1 MSELGR
7 RIARS
12 SIADQ
17 NDGLAPPVDA
27 VVDDALSP
35 PDQSLP
41 VALCTVAGEFAAG
54 DAAHGERL
62 DPDTLECVL
71 EPICGAVRLL
81 EGYVRLRLALAGS
94 DRATVETD
102 PVADWLEGQSIDR
115 DTALLA
121 SDHLHA
127 SAYVTAAKT
136 PISDAQLLE
145 VLELVIQ
152 GSTALAQQTLPASS
166 TDETVDDRVPVEAT
180 LAGLAGAL
188 GVTAVGGSSDT
199 RETLRRYGH
208 ELVTALAS
216 QSMTTSADPDPRA
229 TAVGV
234 LFDGQSRRV
243 VGEQS
248 SIERC
253 SPSVRDSLEHAR
265 AALEMLVA
273 DDIPSKSEWPPDDT
287 LPPLV
292 RLEQATRLPFQNS

>member
-17 NDGLAPPVDA
+17 NAGLAPPVDA
-27 VVDDALSP
+27 AVDDALSP

-54 DAAHGERL
+54 DANHGEGL

-71 EPICGAVRLL
+71 EPVCGAVRLL

-94 DRATVETD
+94 DRTTAETD

-127 SAYVTAAKT
+127 SAYVTVAET
-136 PISDAQLLE
+136 PVSDAQLLE
-145 VLELVIQ
+145 LLELVIQ
-152 GSTALAQQTLPASS
+152 GSTALAQQTFPASS
-166 TDETVDDRVPVEAT
+166 TDETADDRVPVEAT

-188 GVTAVGGSSDT
+188 GVAAVGGSTET

-216 QSMTTSADPDPRA
+216 QSAVTSADPTPRA

-253 SPSVRDSLEHAR
+253 SPPVRNALEHAR
-265 AALEMLVA
+265 AALESLAAGEVSSEA
-273 DDIPSKSEWPPDDT
+273 EWPPGDT